1 MNIWARRAGVA
12 AVIVVLIGT
21 IAVLAAKKMGENKM
35 QRQVGVNV
43 KPVRVA
49 MPHDTEWLERGRYL
63 FMTRGCAEC
72 HGATGG
78 GKEVVND
85 GGMLVVAPN
94 ITLGD
99 GSAVKGF
106 RPVDW
111 VRVLRHGVKRNDKV
125 VMIMPSEDY
134 NQLTDEDMGALV
146 GYAMALPPVSGKS
159 TIIELPLPVLA
170 LYGVGAI
177 QDAYEKIDHKK
188 PAPPPIK
195 PSVTPAYGA
204 YLANACIGCHGDHLG
219 GGKVP
224 GGPPSW
230 PAAANLTPGKGS
242 AMLRYPDAESFIA
255 MFKSGKRPDGSAI
268 NEAMPFAMLGA
279 MTEDDMRA
287 LHAYLKGLAP
297 RELGSR

>member
-1 MNIWARRAGVA
+1 MNIWARRIGIAATIIVLLGIA
-12 AVIVVLIGT
+12 AVLT
-21 IAVLAAKKMGENKM
+21 AKKMGENKM

-43 KPVRVA
+43 KPVPVA
-49 MPHDTEWLERGRYL
+49 LPHQAEWIERGRYL
-63 FMTRGCAEC
+63 FNTRGCAEC
-72 HGATGG
+72 HGASGG

-94 ITLGD
+94 ITSGA
-99 GSAVKGF
+99 GSAVTGF

-111 VRVLRHGVKRNDKV
+111 VRLLRHGVKRNDKV
-125 VMIMPSEDY
+125 AMIMPSEDY

-146 GYAMALPPVSGKS
+146 GYAMALPPVPGKRA
-159 TIIELPLPVLA
+159 TIELPLPVLA

-177 QDAYEKIDHKK
+177 KDAYEKIDHGK
-188 PAPPPIK
+188 PPPPPIQ
-195 PSVTPAYGA
+195 PAVTPAYGA
-204 YLANACIGCHGDHLG
+204 YLANACIGCHGEHLS

-230 PAAANLTPGKGS
+230 PAAANLTPGTGS
-242 AMLRYPDAESFIA
+242 AMARYPDAESFVA

-268 NEAMPFAMLGA
+268 SEVMPFAMLGA
-279 MTEDDMRA
+279 MTDDDMRA

-297 RELGSR
+297 RDMGGR

>member
-1 MNIWARRAGVA
+1 MYTWAKRAGFTLLFLILLGTA
-12 AVIVVLIGT
+12 AVLV
-21 IAVLAAKKMGENKM
+21 AKKMGESKI

-43 KPVRVA
+43 MPIRVA
-49 MPHDTEWLERGRYL
+49 LPHESDKIERGRYL
-63 FMTRGCAEC
+63 FSTRGCAEC

-85 GGMLVVAPN
+85 GGMLVVSPN
-94 ITLGD
+94 ITSGA
-99 GSAVKGF
+99 GSATIGF
-106 RPVDW
+106 RPADW

-134 NQLTDEDMGALV
+134 NQLTDDDLGALI
-146 GYAMALPPVSGKS
+146 GYAMQLPPVSGKS
-159 TIIELPLPVLA
+159 AIIELPVPVLA

-188 PAPPPIK
+188 KPPAPIA

-204 YLANACIGCHGDHLG
+204 YLANACIGCHGDGLG

-242 AMLRYPDAESFIA
+242 AMVRYPTAEAFMA
-255 MFKSGKRPDGSAI
+255 MLKSGKRPDGSAV

-279 MTEDDMRA
+279 MTDDDMRA
-287 LHAYLKGLAP
+287 LYLHLQALPP
-297 RELGSR
+297 REMGSR